1 MMRAMKLFPTLLLL
15 LALAPD
21 ARAQSAAPPVIEEVD
36 RNAALRVAA
45 MEDGDPISRLLMLLE
60 ARRLSEGALYA
71 LASLRPGVVEQAIVP
86 RYKRAVAW
94 IETLP
99 APELHRM
106 RRGETIIRARD
117 IWRGNEAERA
127 VALGTSFGYKEKKL
141 VALRVGPLEGR
152 VVRVEVNAKG
162 KGDTIDK
169 ATVEL
174 AWPSTP
180 TRDEESRDTLSKYFG
195 VRPSR
200 IDQGSGSLLPL
211 EDGSFEAEGTIGTN
225 WILEDAVV
233 LGVRSPV
240 ADLRIDEDVHLD
252 GTASVRVY
260 NTSDTR
266 LFNAL
271 VQRVE
276 VVPGMKLVAR
286 THHKTENVRAEFQ
299 QNEGD
304 LYLSLTF
311 EDLYKRPVAAPVID
325 RGRIATHGWEPLEV
339 RATVPDDAVY
349 VRLALVSG
357 LSGTTWFDGTS
368 LSLE

>member
-1 MMRAMKLFPTLLLL
+1 MMRPMKLLLPLFLLLSPL
-15 LALAPD
+15 PALAQDGSPPVVD
-21 ARAQSAAPPVIEEVD
+21 ATARASAARI
-36 RNAALRVAA
+36 AT

-60 ARRLSEGALYA
+60 ARKLDQSALFA
-71 LASLRPGVVEQAIVP
+71 LAETHPGVVEQAVVP

-106 RRGETIIRARD
+106 RQGETIIRSRD
-117 IWRGNEAERA
+117 RWRSTEGERA
-127 VALGTSFGYKEKKL
+127 ISLGTSFGFKEKKL
-141 VALRVGPLEGR
+141 LAVRVGPLEGR

-180 TRDEESRDTLSKYFG
+180 ERDEASRDELSKYFG
-195 VRPSR
+195 ARPSR
-200 IDQGSGSLLPL
+200 VDQGAGALLPL
-211 EDGSFEAEGTIGTN
+211 VDGAFEVNGTLGTH
-225 WILEDAVV
+225 WSLEDAVV

-240 ADLRIDEDVHLD
+240 ADVRIDEDVHLD
-252 GTASVRVY
+252 GTASLRVY
-260 NTSDTR
+260 NTDETR
-266 LFNAL
+266 LFYAV

-276 VVPGMKLVAR
+276 IVPGMRMKAQ
-286 THHKTENVRAEFQ
+286 THYKTENVRAEFQ

-304 LYLSLTF
+304 LYLSITF
-311 EDLYKRPVAAPVID
+311 EDMFKRPVGSPIID

-339 RATVPDDAVY
+339 SGMAPDEAAF
-349 VRLALVSG
+349 VRVALVSG

>member
-1 MMRAMKLFPTLLLL
+1 MMRPMKLLLPLLLL
-15 LALAPD
+15 LAAPA
-21 ARAQSAAPPVIEEVD
+21 ARAQDGTPPVVD
-36 RNAALRVAA
+36 AAAQAAAARVAG
-45 MEDGDPISRLLMLLE
+45 MEDGDPISRLLILLE
-60 ARRLSEGALYA
+60 TRKLNEAALFA
-71 LASLRPGVVEQAIVP
+71 LAATHPGVVEQAVVP

-106 RRGETIIRARD
+106 RQGETIIRTKDR
-117 IWRGNEAERA
+117 WRTKEADRA
-127 VALGTSFGYKEKKL
+127 VALGTSFGFKEKKL
-141 VALRVGPLEGR
+141 LAVRVGPLEGR

-180 TRDEESRDTLSKYFG
+180 ERDEASRDELSKYFG
-195 VRPSR
+195 ARPSR
-200 IDQGSGSLLPL
+200 VDQGSGALLPL
-211 EDGSFEAEGTIGTN
+211 VDGSFELDGTLGSQ

-233 LGVRSPV
+233 LGVRTPV
-240 ADLRIDEDVHLD
+240 SDVRIDPDVYLD
-252 GTASVRVY
+252 GSASLRVY
-260 NTSDTR
+260 NTDETR
-266 LFNAL
+266 LFNAV

-276 VVPGMKLVAR
+276 IVPGMRMRAQ

-304 LYLSLTF
+304 LYLSMTF
-311 EDLYKRPVAAPVID
+311 EDMFRRPVASPIID
-325 RGRIATHGWEPLEV
+325 RGRVATHGWEPL
-339 RATVPDDAVY
+339 AVSGVAPAEAAY
-349 VRLALVSG
+349 VRIALVAG